1 MKKLTL
7 KRINSSS
14 ECVLGVLE
22 LDDKEVCKTLELPW
36 RDNQKGISCIP
47 AGEYKLSPY
56 PSSRFGEVYIVND
69 VPNRTGILIHTGNTA
84 DDIEGC
90 ILVGNAHAKLNG
102 KKAVLNSKQTFK
114 VLKELLGNEEY
125 ILNIVDTQVRS
136 E

>member
-1 MKKLTL
+1 MKTLTL
-7 KRINSSS
+7 KRVDSNN
-14 ECVLGVLE
+14 ECAFGALF
-22 LDDKEVCKTLELPW
+22 LDEKEICKTLELPW

-84 DDIEGC
+84 SDIEGC
-90 ILVGNAHAKLNG
+90 ILVGDSYGKLNG
-102 KKAVLNSKQTFK
+102 KRAVLNSRQTFK

-125 ILNIVDTQVRS
+125 MLNIVNAYES
-136 E
+136 

>member
-47 AGEYKLSPY
+47 TGEYKLSPY

-90 ILVGNAHAKLNG
+90 ILVGDSYGKLNG

-125 ILNIVDTQVRS
+125 MLNIVNAY
-136 E
+136 EL